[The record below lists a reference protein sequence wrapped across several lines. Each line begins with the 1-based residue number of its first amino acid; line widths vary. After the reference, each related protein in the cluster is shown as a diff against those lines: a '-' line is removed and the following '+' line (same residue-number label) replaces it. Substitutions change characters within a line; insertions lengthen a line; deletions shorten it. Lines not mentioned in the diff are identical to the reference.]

1 MIMIPNKNKKKTA
14 LKSVGVADFEDIVFN
29 VQNPSQETALKL
41 FDVLRERHNQRDG
54 DKTSKKINLATRRKT
69 GSYFH
74 EAIAQIHGME
84 NLSCLE
90 AMMNAA
96 VVGWDDLYR
105 EWLEREKN
113 LRSDVQR
120 YRFAQYLGR
129 SLHYNS
135 SEIRTNSAALRQFDR
150 MLASRVNSIIREI
163 QETRAR
169 NEIASIT
176 VWVRSLKEVRASSL

>member
-1 MIMIPNKNKKKTA
+1 MTMIPNKNKKKN
-14 LKSVGVADFEDIVFN
+14 FVFN

-41 FDVLRERHNQRDG
+41 FDVLP
-54 DKTSKKINLATRRKT
+54 
-69 GSYFH
+69 
-74 EAIAQIHGME
+74 IAQIHGME

-135 SEIRTNSAALRQFDR
+135 SEIRTNAAALRQFDR

>member
-1 MIMIPNKNKKKTA
+1 MIMNPNKNKKKMSA
-14 LKSVGVADFEDIVFN
+14 LLISKILS
-29 VQNPSQETALKL
+29 STSRTALKL
-41 FDVLRERHNQRDG
+41 FDVLQNQFSDAA
-54 DKTSKKINLATRRKT
+54 KNWLILSVN
-69 GSYFH
+69 

-176 VWVRSLKEVRASSL
+176 VWVRSLKEVRVILSLN